1 MSRIRY
7 VKVSEETGEEVP
19 SEHIVKG
26 VEVSKGRYVIVDPD
40 ELAPFVP
47 LATKSDR
54 RRGVRRPGGDR
65 SGLLR
70 VELPRGPASE
80 REAVRVCWSRRCSPR
95 ARWRSSGSSCAA
107 AGTSRRC
114 VPIDGHLVMSTLA
127 YADEL
132 VAVEEVEELA
142 GLGGVD
148 VSDREVKMAEM
159 LVESLTATFEPGKYD
174 DDYRVQ
180 VLDLIAKRAAGEE
193 FELTAVNNEEPKVVD
208 MMAALEA
215 SVEAAKAARK
225 RHPDGPDRRRCGS
238 DAVCQTGDEASRPQ
252 VPPDARGPTTSRAN
266 RRCFRSSRRGQRAA
280 SGADWASFGHGSGN
294 RRPAKG
300 GGGEADRQGSGQRRD
315 RRTSA
320 SPTRRAP
327 KDVWKRTG
335 NYPMPD
341 RGHAISAVRLAK
353 KHHKTGKLS
362 KADYDR
368 VRRKAHRRATLPA
381 SGSVIGAGSIGP
393 STARLDAAGP
403 KE

>member
-1 MSRIRY
+1 M
-7 VKVSEETGEEVP
+7 
-19 SEHIVKG
+19 
-26 VEVSKGRYVIVDPD
+26 
-40 ELAPFVP
+40 
-47 LATKSDR
+47 
-54 RRGVRRPGGDR
+54 
-65 SGLLR
+65 
-70 VELPRGPASE
+70 
-80 REAVRVCWSRRCSPR
+80 
-95 ARWRSSGSSCAA
+95 
-107 AGTSRRC
+107 
-114 VPIDGHLVMSTLA
+114 
-127 YADEL
+127 
-132 VAVEEVEELA
+132 A

-148 VSDREVKMAEM
+148 VSDREMKMAEM
-159 LVESLTATFEPGKYD
+159 LVESLTTTFEPGKYE

-180 VLDLIAKRAAGEE
+180 VLDRIAKRAAGEE

-300 GGGEADRQGSGQRRD
+300 GGGEADRQGSGSVEIVGLRPPRQGAHQR
-315 RRTSA
+315 
-320 SPTRRAP
+320 TR
-327 KDVWKRTG
+327 G
-335 NYPMPD
+335 SG
-341 RGHAISAVRLAK
+341 RGTTRCQTAATPSSAVRLAK

-393 STARLDAAGP
+393 STARWTRLGRRSSCSGLGAGAHVTSP
-403 KE
+403 RSPAHRRVPRA